1 MIMRMVAQLK
11 TRFDLSVPI
20 GVLFTISSIA
30 ELSDYLE
37 WQESE
42 NNQANE
48 EEDTSMYEILDV

>member
-1 MIMRMVAQLK
+1 MIMRMVAQMK

-20 GVLFTISSIA
+20 GVLFKISSIV

-42 NNQANE
+42 NKQANE
-48 EEDTSMYEILDV
+48 EEDTSMFEILDI